1 MTAIAGEMIDVGTLA
16 SILTVF
22 VQLVMLAILVAGLI
36 SLKNGINVIHR
47 QTDGMKDEL
56 VREVRVASLAKGVLQ
71 EKQRDKSE
79 E

>member
-1 MTAIAGEMIDVGTLA
+1 MVIDVAILA
-16 SILTVF
+16 SILTVL
-22 VQLVMLAILVAGLI
+22 VQLVTLTVLVAAAI
-36 SLKNGINVIHR
+36 SIKGGINIIHR

-56 VREVRVASLAKGVLQ
+56 VREVRTSSLAKGILQ

>member
-1 MTAIAGEMIDVGTLA
+1 MMAFAGDMIDVSVLA